1 MLDMLSS
8 DTTRDFLIEYVN
20 EMSKFDTESYRHMK
34 GTVLTEKVFDFP
46 GIKDSVNCQGIIN
59 RSLTDLTKMIETGD
73 IVGLSAF
80 FLRIRNN
87 VVDEHNETVIIVP
100 NLNEVDKIRPQFL
113 PAYVDNIRNT
123 IIMFLKGT
131 VDKDR
136 VKQMVSNEV
145 FEQTKR
151 QICKTTIDTSYDLN
165 DVAKT
170 MSGENVAVTPAY
182 ITANIIPFLKN
193 LASDYKT
200 LARDAAL
207 TIDAIN
213 DASQKMSDTIQ
224 AYNDMNIDHKVD
236 NKLSLILY
244 KAVRNFIALRSYTAF
259 LMTRKILI
267 YSNTLLEYENLY
279 NILYWRHPEGE
290 RVLHESVLDGDLGK
304 DVEDFD
310 IYNDIVNGE
319 GNLMAVRIRSTV
331 DRRSTDIANF
341 SNRTIGYNILNVADS
356 NGKYDKN
363 SYQTMVEI
371 FESFTSRINDFVNA
385 IMAGDI
391 FDDAQN
397 HTGFDQTLSV
407 KYSSI
412 INKFSEVAATD
423 FTANSDLAIDQI
435 VSAYSEINDMED
447 NTLRIKDAI
456 RKAKQSFDEDVRTL
470 NDAKTNQNEISGAVL
485 DEACAFMEEV
495 EKQFKE
501 LVVDVCKAIYN
512 RLINLDD
519 SISIIMDA
527 KDNSSIIVSEATDNP
542 FDVDSILNEMAI
554 EEAQQRALEVF
565 RECVKDYRKSR
576 AYEYERVNVV
586 FEADTVA
593 ADTASNTQP
602 AQGTTGD
609 NANGGKT
616 LGQRLK
622 DIGHA
627 IMNFFR
633 QLFGRVQK
641 DADKAMGNN
650 SGWFAKYEEAVRNA
664 DVSSLSVRMLPY
676 DDKMVGQSVTD
687 LENIKNKI
695 INMNEDELKKLA
707 KDKDAIRNLVYG
719 GIIKFK
725 DVQTGKSNRKKKNAE
740 GFNAVVR
747 QYYAI
752 GTNARSDETPLSP
765 EVLKAKIPTMIDYCK
780 GYKTTVD
787 EWSVKCTAAGK
798 AIDAKLAKIAG
809 DGANKTTT
817 ESTHGININKF
828 IFEADAKVN
837 DTSAGDNT
845 SSSNHQQTSQPAA
858 ASNNGGNDNK
868 VSNKA
873 TVEVRADA
881 KANVGEDQDAKFA
894 PSDGYQAANA
904 VSKDFM
910 TFGSSVATSYRDR
923 YIAYMDVLKKIV
935 GALNIEGDAVQN
947 ESTNPKNNNDKDG
960 SLYDRFM
967 QQHVRGSKS
976 GKNNKN
982 S

>member
-46 GIKDSVNCQGIIN
+46 GIKDSVNCQGIIK

-73 IVGLSAF
+73 IMGLSAF

-113 PAYVDNIRNT
+113 PAYVDNVRNT
-123 IIMFLKGT
+123 IVMFLKGT
-131 VDKDR
+131 VDEDR
-136 VKQMVSNEV
+136 VKQMVSKEV

-151 QICKTTIDTSYDLN
+151 QICKTTIDTSYDLS

-170 MSGENVAVTPAY
+170 MSGENVAVTPTY

-193 LASDYKT
+193 LAADYKT

-224 AYNDMNIDHKVD
+224 AYNDMNVDHKVD
-236 NKLSLILY
+236 NKLSLVLY
-244 KAVRNFIALRSYTAF
+244 QAVRNFIALRSYTAF

-310 IYNDIVNGE
+310 IYNDMVNGE

-331 DRRSTDIANF
+331 DRRSNDIANF
-341 SNRTIGYNILNVADS
+341 SNRTIGYNILNVADANS
-356 NGKYDKN
+356 KYDKN

-412 INKFSEVAATD
+412 INKFSEVTATD

-447 NTLRIKDAI
+447 NTLKIKDAI

-519 SISIIMDA
+519 SISVIMDA
-527 KDNSSIIVSEATDNP
+527 KDNSSIIVSEATNNP

-593 ADTASNTQP
+593 SDTASNAQP
-602 AQGTTGD
+602 AQNTSGG

-627 IMNFFR
+627 ITEFFR

-641 DADKAMGNN
+641 DADKAIGNN
-650 SGWFAKYEEAVRNA
+650 SGWFAKYEEAIRNA

-676 DDKMVGQSVTD
+676 DDKMVGQAVTD

-695 INMNEDELKKLA
+695 LNMNEGQVKKLA
-707 KDKDAIRNLVYG
+707 KDKEAIRHLVYD

-725 DVQTGKSNRKKKNAE
+725 EVQTGQSNNQKKKAD

-752 GTNARSDETPLSP
+752 GTNKRSDETPLSP
-765 EVLKAKIPTMIDYCK
+765 EALKAKIPIMIDYCK

-787 EWSVKCTAAGK
+787 EWSSKCTAAGK

-817 ESTHGININKF
+817 ESTHGINVNKF
-828 IFEADAKVN
+828 IFEADVKAN
-837 DTSAGDNT
+837 DTSTGGDA
-845 SSSNHQQTSQPAA
+845 SSNNQHQPSQPTP
-858 ASNNGGNDNK
+858 ASNNSGNDNK

-881 KANVGEDQDAKFA
+881 KANVGEDQDAKFT
-894 PSDGYQAANA
+894 PSDGYEAVNA

-923 YIAYMDVLKKIV
+923 YIAYMDVMKKIV
-935 GALNIEGDAVQN
+935 GALNIEG
-947 ESTNPKNNNDKDG
+947 
-960 SLYDRFM
+960 
-967 QQHVRGSKS
+967 KS
-976 GKNNKN
+976 DENANA
-982 S
+982 

>member
-46 GIKDSVNCQGIIN
+46 GIKDSVNCQGIIK

-73 IVGLSAF
+73 IMGLSAF

-113 PAYVDNIRNT
+113 PAYVDNVRNT
-123 IIMFLKGT
+123 IVMFLKGT
-131 VDKDR
+131 VDEER
-136 VKQMVSNEV
+136 VKQMVSKEV

-151 QICKTTIDTSYDLN
+151 QICKTTIDTSYDLT

-170 MSGENVAVTPAY
+170 MSGENVAVTPTY
-182 ITANIIPFLKN
+182 IAANIIPFLKN
-193 LASDYKT
+193 LAADYKT

-224 AYNDMNIDHKVD
+224 AYNNMNVDHKVD

-244 KAVRNFIALRSYTAF
+244 QAVRNFIALRSYTAF

-310 IYNDIVNGE
+310 IYNDMVNGE

-331 DRRSTDIANF
+331 DRRSNDIANF
-341 SNRTIGYNILNVADS
+341 SNRTIGYNILNVADA

-447 NTLRIKDAI
+447 NTLKIKDAI

-519 SISIIMDA
+519 SISVIMDA
-527 KDNSSIIVSEATDNP
+527 KDNSSIIVSEATDNL
-542 FDVDSILNEMAI
+542 FDADSILNEMVI

-602 AQGTTGD
+602 AQNTTGG

-627 IMNFFR
+627 IAEFFR

-641 DADKAMGNN
+641 DADKAIGNN
-650 SGWFAKYEEAVRNA
+650 AGWFEKYEEALRNA

-676 DDKMVGQSVTD
+676 VDDMVKQAETD
-687 LENIKNKI
+687 LENVKNKI
-695 INMNEDELKKLA
+695 LNMNDNEVKKLA
-707 KDKDAIRNLVYG
+707 NDRGDTDEGVNALCSFIYKDAI
-719 GIIKFK
+719 KFK
-725 DVQTGKSNRKKKNAE
+725 QVNTGDTKKGKKTNN

-752 GTNARSDETPLSP
+752 GTNKRSDETPLTP
-765 EVLKAKIPTMIDYCK
+765 DQLKARIPIMIDYCK
-780 GYKTTVD
+780 NYKSTID
-787 EWSVKCTAAGK
+787 NWYAKCTAAAK
-798 AIDAKLAKIAG
+798 LVDARLAKLAG
-809 DGANKTTT
+809 DGTNKTTT
-817 ESTHGININKF
+817 ESVRGINVNKF
-828 IFEADAKVN
+828 IFEADVKAN
-837 DTSAGDNT
+837 DTNTGDAGNSNQQQ
-845 SSSNHQQTSQPAA
+845 SSESSQPATS
-858 ASNNGGNDNK
+858 SNNGANGDKK

-881 KANVGEDQDAKFA
+881 NAKVDNEPEDKFK
-894 PSDGYQAANA
+894 STDGYNAANA
-904 VSKDFM
+904 ISRDFM
-910 TFGSSVATSYRDR
+910 TFGSSVVTSYRDR
-923 YIAYMDVLKKIV
+923 YVAYMDALKKISR
-935 GALNIEGDAVQN
+935 ALNIEGKSEENAN
-947 ESTNPKNNNDKDG
+947 AEKPANNADDDK
-960 SLYDRFM
+960 
-967 QQHVRGSKS
+967 K
-976 GKNNKN
+976 K
-982 S
+982 

>member
-46 GIKDSVNCQGIIN
+46 GIKDSVNCQGIIK
-59 RSLTDLTKMIETGD
+59 RSLSDLTKMIETGD
-73 IVGLSAF
+73 IMGLSAF

-113 PAYVDNIRNT
+113 PAYVDNVRNT
-123 IIMFLKGT
+123 IIMFLKGS
-131 VDKDR
+131 VDEDR
-136 VKQMVSNEV
+136 VKQMVSKEV

-151 QICKTTIDTSYDLN
+151 QICKTTIDTSYDLS

-170 MSGENVAVTPAY
+170 MSGENVAVTPTY
-182 ITANIIPFLKN
+182 IAANIIPFLKN
-193 LASDYKT
+193 LAADYKT

-213 DASQKMSDTIQ
+213 DASQRMSDTIQ
-224 AYNDMNIDHKVD
+224 AYNDMNVDHKVD

-244 KAVRNFIALRSYTAF
+244 QAVRNFIALRSYTAF

-310 IYNDIVNGE
+310 IYNDMVNGE

-331 DRRSTDIANF
+331 DRRSNDIANF
-341 SNRTIGYNILNVADS
+341 SNRTIGYNILNVADA

-412 INKFSEVAATD
+412 INKFSEVTATD
-423 FTANSDLAIDQI
+423 FTANSNIAIDQI

-447 NTLRIKDAI
+447 NTLKIKDAI
-456 RKAKQSFDEDVRTL
+456 RKAKQSFDEDVRAL

-519 SISIIMDA
+519 SISVIMDA

-565 RECVKDYRKSR
+565 KECVKDYRKSR

-586 FEADTVA
+586 FEADTAA
-593 ADTASNTQP
+593 ADTTSSSQPVNSYDTFIKKYTKNTTS
-602 AQGTTGD
+602 G
-609 NANGGKT
+609 NENGGKT

-627 IMNFFR
+627 IAEFFR

-641 DADKAMGNN
+641 DADKAIGNN
-650 SGWFAKYEEAVRNA
+650 AGWFEKYEGALRNA

-676 DDKMVGQSVTD
+676 DDKMVGQAVTD
-687 LENIKNKI
+687 IENIKNKI
-695 INMNEDELKKLA
+695 LNMNDGQVKKLA
-707 KDKDAIRNLVYG
+707 KDKEAIRHLVYD

-725 DVQTGKSNRKKKNAE
+725 EVQTGQSNAKKKKSD

-752 GTNARSDETPLSP
+752 GTNKRSDETPLSP
-765 EVLKAKIPTMIDYCK
+765 DALKAKIPTMIDYCK

-787 EWSVKCTAAGK
+787 EWSAKCTAAGK

-817 ESTHGININKF
+817 ESTHGINVSKF
-828 IFEADAKVN
+828 IFEADVKAN
-837 DTSAGDNT
+837 DTSAGGDT
-845 SSSNHQQTSQPAA
+845 SSKNQQQSSQPAP

-881 KANVGEDQDAKFA
+881 KANVGEDQDAKFS
-894 PSDGYQAANA
+894 PNDGYEAANA

-923 YIAYMDVLKKIV
+923 YIAYMDVMKKIV
-935 GALNIEGDAVQN
+935 GALNIEGKSDENAN
-947 ESTNPKNNNDKDG
+947 AEKPANNADEDK
-960 SLYDRFM
+960 
-967 QQHVRGSKS
+967 K
-976 GKNNKN
+976 
-982 S
+982 